1 MAVWENLFTF
11 SDAPGHEWIIVHEA
25 SFVDDH
31 FLIDGRWAVRDA
43 PTDIGVW
50 RPLTGVD
57 GIPLYPEG
65 LLGLVT

>member
-1 MAVWENLFTF
+1 M
-11 SDAPGHEWIIVHEA
+11 VHES

-31 FLIDGRWAVRDA
+31 FLTDGRWTVRDA

-50 RPLTGVD
+50 RPLTGVN

-65 LLGLVT
+65 LLDLVT